1 MTKEKWVYIHL
12 RRAGRTLA
20 SYYDRMLAPSG
31 ITAAQYSL
39 LCHLDQLGTASTS
52 ALAASMKLDRSTLVR
67 NLKPLFGAG
76 LVTDT
81 AKKDARDRCLALT
94 ETGGR
99 TLLYAEK
106 LWKKAQRAVK
116 DLIGEKKLK
125 TLMKTLAKIETLK
138 EETV

>member
-1 MTKEKWVYIHL
+1 MAKEKCVCIHL
-12 RRAGRTLA
+12 RRAGRSLT

-52 ALAASMKLDRSTLVR
+52 TLAASVKLDRSTLAR
-67 NLKPLFGAG
+67 NLKLIA
-76 LVTDT
+76 DT
-81 AKKDARDRCLALT
+81 ANKDARDHCLALT
-94 ETGGR
+94 ESGGQ

-106 LWKKAQRAVK
+106 LWKKAQRGVK

-125 TLMKTLAKIETLK
+125 TLIKTLAKLETI
-138 EETV
+138 

>member
-1 MTKEKWVYIHL
+1 MAKEKCVCIHL
-12 RRAGRTLA
+12 RRAGRSLT

-31 ITAAQYSL
+31 ITTAQYSL

-52 ALAASMKLDRSTLVR
+52 ALAASVKLDRSTLAR
-67 NLKPLFGAG
+67 NLKPLFAAG
-76 LVTDT
+76 LVADT

-94 ETGGR
+94 ETGSQ

-106 LWKKAQRAVK
+106 LWKKAQRGVR

-125 TLMKTLAKIETLK
+125 TLMKTLAKLETL
-138 EETV
+138 